1 MDSASASEL
10 LTSHMCGCRLESV
23 KLCVCV
29 CEYFL
34 YCQLVT
40 FGGNIAAAFQESML
54 LMQLLVEIQ

>member
-1 MDSASASEL
+1 MGSASASEL

-23 KLCVCV
+23 KLCVC
-29 CEYFL
+29 EYFL

-40 FGGNIAAAFQESML
+40 FGGNIAAEFQESML